1 MKTNN
6 KTKGAD
12 RWSRC
17 TFRVNNPKDRA
28 KIEYLFQKSGMKN
41 MTTYIRARLLDKN
54 FSAATTDANTQRF
67 CDQLA
72 GLIYQINKIGVNYNQ
87 TVHSINTHHGLNVSQ
102 LLLKNLS
109 SYTQLLNK
117 KMDEIIELE
126 KELRQ
131 YCIIRIEASD
141 ET

>member
-1 MKTNN
+1 
-6 KTKGAD
+6 
-12 RWSRC
+12 
-17 TFRVNNPKDRA
+17 
-28 KIEYLFQKSGMKN
+28 MKN
-41 MTTYIRARLLDKN
+41 MTTYIRGRLLDKN
-54 FSAATTDANTQRF
+54 FNAATTDANTQRF

-109 SYTQLLNK
+109 SYTQLLNN

-131 YCIIRIEASD
+131 YCVIRIEASD